1 LSGLFDDALGLKHVA
16 RAGWKRVDISSPESV
31 AAHSWG
37 VAWLVMN
44 LSPENVDTEHALKL
58 ALIHDL
64 PEVIAGDITPH
75 DGISKAD
82 KRALEA
88 RAASELFAGR
98 PDIAL
103 LWEEYDAG
111 QTTEAKFVKEC
122 DALDMALQAIRYGR
136 TTEAKTDEFIASA
149 RQKIRTRALLELLE
163 QSIQRCNQ

>member
-1 LSGLFDDALGLKHVA
+1 MSGIFDDVLGLKHVA
-16 RAGWKRVDISSPESV
+16 RAGWKRVDINSPESV

-44 LSPENVDTEHALKL
+44 LSPEDVDTEHALKL

-88 RAASELFAGR
+88 SAARELFADK
-98 PDIAL
+98 PHLTL
-103 LWEEYDAG
+103 LWKEYEAG
-111 QTTEAKFVKEC
+111 ETAEAKFVKEC

-136 TTEAKTDEFIASA
+136 MTQAKTDEFIASA
-149 RQKIRTRALLELLE
+149 RKKIRTPALLELLE
-163 QSIQRCNQ
+163 QNIRR